1 MEEQQKP
8 PPEAEEPKDNVDY
21 SGAKKPWV
29 TWVLIIAIGIL
40 WNRNLTLQDHKDALR
55 DKAENKSDRDRE
67 RDFERAQSWKELY
80 YESSKI
86 ISFTDSTAAR
96 RRDFDS
102 PLHSQQPKP

>member
-1 MEEQQKP
+1 MDEAQKP
-8 PPEAEEPKDNVDY
+8 QEAEETTPESVDY

-40 WNRNLTLQDHKDALR
+40 WNRNLTLQEHKDALR
-55 DKAENKSDRDRE
+55 DKAETKSDRDRE
-67 RDFERAQSWKELY
+67 MDFERAQSWKELY

-102 PLHSQQPKP
+102 PLHTKQPKP